1 MKIGVTR
8 TIDQILPCHSDQ
20 RWWRVPG
27 VRQIRSSSRPRPSS
41 GCRRSNPT
49 LGRSP
54 PISLASGRSHM
65 RRRLLSEETRAGPSP
80 ARWACPSTLPDQLP
94 GTYLCQ
100 PSSRLTPSRL
110 AAGRAPL
117 STYSLHPS
125 DLAPAPRQTGSLY
138 CSLPDRAG
146 EEQTYPGLRASRP
159 STCRGRP
166 LLI

>member
-8 TIDQILPCHSDQ
+8 PIDQILPCHSDQ

-110 AAGRAPL
+110 AAGRAPP
-117 STYSLHPS
+117 STYSLHAS
-125 DLAPAPRQTGSLY
+125 DLAPAPARPARFNAPCRTEPARSKPIPV
-138 CSLPDRAG
+138 CAPADPARAG
-146 EEQTYPGLRASRP
+146 GAP
-159 STCRGRP
+159 S
-166 LLI
+166 